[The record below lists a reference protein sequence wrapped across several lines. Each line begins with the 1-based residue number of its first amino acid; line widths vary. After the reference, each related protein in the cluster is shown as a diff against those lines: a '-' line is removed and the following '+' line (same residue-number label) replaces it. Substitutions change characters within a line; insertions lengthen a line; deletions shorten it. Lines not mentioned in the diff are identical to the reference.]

1 MKIYRQL
8 KKHYAYLIA
17 AALLIF
23 VFTICVFSIK
33 DDSLTFDEVA
43 HIPAGY
49 SYLTQRDYRLN
60 PEHPPLIKDLSA
72 IPLLFLDLN
81 FPEEHSSWTQEEN
94 PAWWFQFD
102 FGTKFLYQSNNNPDQ
117 ILFWARIPMIFVFT
131 LLGLCIF
138 LWTKQSFGTSPA
150 LLSLFLF
157 CFSPTFL
164 AHGRLVTT
172 DIGAALG
179 TVLSTY
185 FWLKFLKNPKRKNI
199 ILAGLAFGFS
209 MLLKFSLV
217 LLLPFLAII
226 TLVYALLNA
235 KKKKYFPNILKY
247 AVLSASVLAIGF
259 LCVVLPVY
267 QYHISNYPIDRQMRD
282 TEFILSTTN
291 TLPFLKNLNIAMASN
306 PILRALGQYLLGIL
320 MVLSRSSGGNS
331 TYFLGEISATAW
343 KTYFPVVYA
352 IKEPLAFHILTIT
365 ALLYASWHRKS
376 SSNLKTYFTNKVQWI
391 KRHFTEFSMLVFI
404 AIYWIMSLTSN
415 LNIGVRHLLPTFP
428 FIFILVS
435 VTITRLL
442 KEPYLKI
449 KYIALSGLIIWQFC
463 SVVAIY
469 PHFLAYFNEIVGG
482 AEDSYMYVTDSNLDW
497 GQDLKRLKIW
507 TDKNNIDKIYVD
519 YFGGGNPEYYL
530 KEKYMPWNNRH
541 SANQLQESNY
551 LAVSVNCLQGGRAE
565 PVKGFEQPSS
575 YYRWLDEYQPVAK
588 IGYSIFIYKIR

>member
-8 KKHYAYLIA
+8 KKHYAYFIA
-17 AALLIF
+17 GALLIF
-23 VFTICVFSIK
+23 VFTICVLSIK

-131 LLGLCIF
+131 LLGLFIF
-138 LWTKQSFGTSPA
+138 LWTKQLFGTSPA

-157 CFSPTFL
+157 SFSPTFL

-172 DIGAALG
+172 DIGAAFG

-235 KKKKYFPNILKY
+235 KKNKYFPNILKY
-247 AVLSASVLAIGF
+247 ALLSASILVIGF
-259 LCVVLPVY
+259 LCVILPVY
-267 QYHISNYPIDRQMRD
+267 QYHISNYPIDKQIRD
-282 TEFILSTTN
+282 TEFILSTIN
-291 TLPFLKNLNIAMASN
+291 TLPFLKNVNIVMASN

-331 TYFLGEISATAW
+331 TYFLGKISATAW

-391 KRHFTEFSMLVFI
+391 KKHFTEFSMLVFI
-404 AIYWIMSLTSN
+404 AIYWIISLTSN

-588 IGYSIFIYKIR
+588 IGYSIFIYKIK